1 MGSKRKSSG
10 KWNEIASTEFWFS
23 GSTKKASR
31 EHTMSL
37 SMRIAPHLP
46 YLRRFSRAVTGSQT
60 SGDAYVAA
68 TLEALI
74 ADTSIFP
81 EASNDRIAL
90 YELFSKLFSSSS
102 VQVPPAQPHFVWE
115 QRAARNLS
123 NLAPR
128 PRQAFLLV
136 SVEGFTPEQG
146 AEILDVSPEEFGK
159 LLDQASREISRQV
172 ATDILIIEDEPLIA
186 MDIEQMVESL
196 GHRVVGVAR
205 THKEAVALYGK
216 TMPKM
221 ILADIQLADGS
232 SGIDAVNDI
241 LMTEALPVIFIT
253 AFPERLLTGERPE
266 PTFLV
271 TKPFN
276 PDMVKAL
283 ISQALFFDEGSRA
296 AA

>member
-1 MGSKRKSSG
+1 MTL
-10 KWNEIASTEFWFS
+10 AS
-23 GSTKKASR
+23 
-31 EHTMSL
+31 
-37 SMRIAPHLP
+37 RIAPHLP
-46 YLRRFSRAVTGSQT
+46 YLRRFSRATTGSQT

-81 EASNDRIAL
+81 EASNDRVSL
-90 YELFSKLFSSSS
+90 YKLFSALFSSSA
-102 VQVPPAQPHFVWE
+102 VQVPEPTSTFAWE

-128 PRQAFLLV
+128 ARQAFLLIA
-136 SVEGFTPEQG
+136 VEGFDRDEA
-146 AEILDVSPEEFGK
+146 AEILDVEAHELDA
-159 LLDQASREISRQV
+159 LLDEASREISAQV
-172 ATDILIIEDEPLIA
+172 ATDVMIIEDEPLIA
-186 MDIEQMVESL
+186 MDIEQMVQSL
-196 GHRVVGVAR
+196 GHNVTAIAR
-205 THKEAVALYGK
+205 THKEAVALYHK
-216 TMPKM
+216 TNPKM

-241 LMTEALPVIFIT
+241 LNQHAVPVIFIT

-276 PDMVKAL
+276 PEMVKAL

>member
-1 MGSKRKSSG
+1 M
-10 KWNEIASTEFWFS
+10 T
-23 GSTKKASR
+23 
-31 EHTMSL
+31 L

-46 YLRRFSRAVTGSQT
+46 YLRRFSRATTGSQT

-74 ADTSIFP
+74 ADISIFP

-90 YELFSKLFSSSS
+90 YKLFSGLFTSSA
-102 VQVPPAQPHFVWE
+102 VRIPEPASNFSWE
-115 QRAARNLS
+115 KRAAMNLA

-128 PRQAFLLV
+128 ARQAFLLV
-136 SVEGFTPEQG
+136 AVEGFTHDQA
-146 AEILDVSPEEFGK
+146 AEILDVPPEQFSK
-159 LLDQASREISRQV
+159 LLDEASQEISRQV
-172 ATDILIIEDEPLIA
+172 ATEIMIIEDEPLIA
-186 MDIEQMVESL
+186 MDIEQLVESL
-196 GHRVVGVAR
+196 GHRVTGIAR
-205 THKEAVALYGK
+205 THKEALTMYHK
-216 TMPKM
+216 TAPKM

-241 LMTEALPVIFIT
+241 LSDHSIPVIFIT

>member
-1 MGSKRKSSG
+1 M
-10 KWNEIASTEFWFS
+10 T
-23 GSTKKASR
+23 
-31 EHTMSL
+31 L

-68 TLEALI
+68 ALEALI
-74 ADTSIFP
+74 ADVSIFP
-81 EASNDRIAL
+81 EASNDRVAL
-90 YELFSKLFSSSS
+90 YKLFSKLFTSSA
-102 VQVPPAQPHFVWE
+102 VQVPTPQPHFVWE
-115 QRAARNLS
+115 QRAANNLA

-128 PRQAFLLV
+128 PRQAFLLIA
-136 SVEGFTPEQG
+136 VEGFNSEQA
-146 AEILDVSPEEFGK
+146 AEILGASPAEFAQ

-172 ATDILIIEDEPLIA
+172 ATDVLIIEDEPLIA
-186 MDIEQMVESL
+186 MDIEQMVEAL
-196 GHRVVGVAR
+196 GHKVVGIAR
-205 THKEAVALYGK
+205 THKEAVALYAK

-241 LMTEALPVIFIT
+241 LSTEALPVIFIT

-271 TKPFN
+271 TKPFS

>member
-1 MGSKRKSSG
+1 M
-10 KWNEIASTEFWFS
+10 T
-23 GSTKKASR
+23 
-31 EHTMSL
+31 L

-46 YLRRFSRAVTGSQT
+46 YLRRFSRATTGSQT

-74 ADTSIFP
+74 ADISIFP
-81 EASNDRIAL
+81 EATNDRIAL
-90 YELFSKLFSSSS
+90 YKLFSGLFSSSA
-102 VQVPPAQPHFVWE
+102 VRIPEPASGFAWE
-115 QRAARNLS
+115 KRAAA
-123 NLAPR
+123 NLANLTPR
-128 PRQAFLLV
+128 ARQAFLLV
-136 SVEGFTPEQG
+136 AVEGFSHDEA
-146 AEILDVSPEEFGK
+146 AEVLDVSPTDFAR
-159 LLDQASREISRQV
+159 LLDQASHEISSQV
-172 ATDILIIEDEPLIA
+172 ATDIMIIEDEPLIA
-186 MDIEQMVESL
+186 MDIEQLVESL
-196 GHRVVGVAR
+196 GHKVTGIAR
-205 THKEAVALYGK
+205 THKEALAMYDK
-216 TMPKM
+216 TQPKM

-241 LMTEALPVIFIT
+241 LADKPIPVIFIT

>member
-1 MGSKRKSSG
+1 MTL
-10 KWNEIASTEFWFS
+10 ST
-23 GSTKKASR
+23 
-31 EHTMSL
+31 
-37 SMRIAPHLP
+37 RIAPHLP

-74 ADTSIFP
+74 ADISLFP
-81 EASNDRIAL
+81 TASNDRIAL
-90 YELFSKLFSSSS
+90 YKLFSALFSTSA
-102 VQVPPAQPHFVWE
+102 VQVPEPISSYAWE
-115 QRAARNLS
+115 KRAANNLANLS
-123 NLAPR
+123 PR

-136 SVEGFTPEQG
+136 AVEGFPHPQAAQTPAVNDKEFS
-146 AEILDVSPEEFGK
+146 ALIEE
-159 LLDQASREISRQV
+159 ASMEISRQV
-172 ATDILIIEDEPLIA
+172 ATEIMIIEDEPLIA
-186 MDIEQMVESL
+186 MDIEQLVESL
-196 GHRVVGVAR
+196 GHKVVSVAR
-205 THKEAVALYGK
+205 THKEAVSMFAK
-216 TMPKM
+216 TQPRM

-241 LMTEALPVIFIT
+241 LNTHSVPVIFIT

>member
-1 MGSKRKSSG
+1 M
-10 KWNEIASTEFWFS
+10 T
-23 GSTKKASR
+23 
-31 EHTMSL
+31 L

-46 YLRRFSRAVTGSQT
+46 YLRRFSRAATGSQT

-81 EASNDRIAL
+81 EASSDRIAL
-90 YELFSKLFSSSS
+90 YKLFSRLFTSANVTVPVPASSF
-102 VQVPPAQPHFVWE
+102 AWE
-115 QRAARNLS
+115 QRAARNLAS
-123 NLAPR
+123 LSPR

-136 SVEGFTPEQG
+136 AVEGFTDEQA
-146 AEILDVSPEEFGK
+146 AEILDVGVDEFHA
-159 LLDQASREISRQV
+159 LLNEASNEISRQV
-172 ATDILIIEDEPLIA
+172 ATEILIIEDEPLIA
-186 MDIEQMVESL
+186 MDIEQLVESL
-196 GHRVVGVAR
+196 GHKVTGIAR
-205 THKEAVALYGK
+205 THKEAVAMFGK
-216 TMPKM
+216 TRPRM

-241 LMTEALPVIFIT
+241 LTTQSIPVIFIT